1 MEDWRKEQ
9 QTLWNDMAKQQDLV
23 DSSLRAE
30 NFSFIQQN
38 NRMEKAKTQQLNA
51 LNQKYEQLQMEEA
64 EQKDEN
70 Q

>member
-1 MEDWRKEQ
+1 
-9 QTLWNDMAKQQDLV
+9 MAKQQDLV
-23 DSSLRAE
+23 DSSLSAE

-64 EQKDEN
+64 EQKD
-70 Q
+70 